1 MTMSTRSLEE
11 SCSILDNESLPDLK
25 PCQKDTFQSQQD
37 LEDIYSISSGSPCPI
52 KDKKQAEVLS
62 NQSLD
67 KPGILAHLTHTSA
80 LESIRELVE
89 IEERSEGRSP
99 GDGAVRVKDV
109 CRETCPSTA
118 IRSMALPS
126 EGCGDTLERI
136 ALRQDSNT
144 QLDLVDASSSIDDVL
159 VESCNAEDISYIA
172 LIPGHQELFR
182 DYSSASNNKKEVA
195 GHQLTPSHT
204 SSGILEVQLN
214 DQFNITP
221 LQDPQE
227 ESICP
232 QNAEKFN
239 TVRNES
245 QAEENNL
252 NLEGVD
258 RDICEKEG
266 SVSNQTLIEVL
277 TACEARVEQLE
288 ELKSSS
294 IEMSAQLQ
302 SARLLVA
309 RLHEKVLNLEQ
320 ECHLK
325 DKELHDLTVNLEKT
339 SEALQTRNS
348 EMAAIT
354 EELRRIHL
362 DLEAQKKTAA
372 AGRTVNANGQLTSN
386 AHQRNSSSKVC
397 TLF

>member
-11 SCSILDNESLPDLK
+11 SCNILDNESLADLK
-25 PCQKDTFQSQQD
+25 PCQKDTFQFQQD

-67 KPGILAHLTHTSA
+67 KPGILAHLQHTSA

-118 IRSMALPS
+118 IRSAALSS

-136 ALRQDSNT
+136 TLRQDSNT

-159 VESCNAEDISYIA
+159 VGSCNAEDTSYIA
-172 LIPGHQELFR
+172 LIPGHQEWG
-182 DYSSASNNKKEVA
+182 YSSVSNNKKEVA

-232 QNAEKFN
+232 QTAEKFN
-239 TVRNES
+239 TVRDES

-252 NLEGVD
+252 NLEGVES
-258 RDICEKEG
+258 DICEKEG
-266 SVSNQTLIEVL
+266 SVTNQTLIEVL

-309 RLHEKVLNLEQ
+309 RLHQKVLNLEH

-354 EELRRIHL
+354 EELRRLHL
-362 DLEAQKKTAA
+362 DLEAQKKTAV